1 MTEKEWNELW
11 KYAEDK
17 MLLIK
22 VLSYPFKD
30 YNKDCFA
37 VGGFHIWK
45 DGSIRC
51 GCCDEVIVENLTQK
65 QIKAIITN
73 LL

>member
-1 MTEKEWNELW
+1 MTDKEWKELW
-11 KYAEDK
+11 NFAEDK

-45 DGSIRC
+45 DESIRC

>member
-1 MTEKEWNELW
+1 MTDKEWKELW
-11 KYAEDK
+11 DFAEDK